1 MLLNVKNGKYS
12 INNSKS
18 EDVCL
23 LCFPSNSQVWYG
35 YKGLY
40 STQIKRLYL
49 TVLLLCLWPGQRRNL
64 ILYLPTWCDWW
75 SCDVPQIFPRPLG
88 MMDSTHEF
96 LFL

>member
-49 TVLLLCLWPGQRRNL
+49 TVWRTTTLVGVTAPTLWQGV
-64 ILYLPTWCDWW
+64 
-75 SCDVPQIFPRPLG
+75 SPLSANHSG
-88 MMDSTHEF
+88 
-96 LFL
+96 

>member
-49 TVLLLCLWPGQRRNL
+49 TVHSSNN
-64 ILYLPTWCDWW
+64 
-75 SCDVPQIFPRPLG
+75 VLG
-88 MMDSTHEF
+88 F
-96 LFL
+96 GG

>member
-40 STQIKRLYL
+40 STQIKRPYL
-49 TVLLLCLWPGQRRNL
+49 TVQ
-64 ILYLPTWCDWW
+64 
-75 SCDVPQIFPRPLG
+75 
-88 MMDSTHEF
+88 
-96 LFL
+96 